1 LEGAVFMNEVIIY
14 KSFSYDPW
22 FNLAV
27 EDLLLDMVDE
37 YQYVLFL
44 WRNRDTIMIGKN
56 QNPWKECRPGMLE
69 EEGGYLARRLS
80 GGGAVFNDLGNLNFT
95 FLMSRAN
102 YNRAKQTGIVLKAVQ
117 NFGIAAEQTERNDLT
132 VNGRKFSGNTFCFR
146 TNSACHHGTIL
157 IASDLEKMA
166 KYLQAPEDKI
176 SSKGIDPV
184 RSRVVNLNEYA
195 PSLTVE
201 ALMDRLCYEFAKVY
215 RRNPS
220 EWRTKVKSIAE
231 LDQVKIR
238 DLYRK
243 YASWEWRYGED
254 TKFDLEIATRFPW
267 GGVEIGLKLV
277 QGVIRKAAVY
287 SDALDAEFIEKLPE
301 MLLGLR
307 LNGSL
312 LAQGLSS
319 SDLGPDRRQM
329 QLDVARW
336 VLRKQF

>member
-1 LEGAVFMNEVIIY
+1 MNEIIIY

-27 EDLLLDMVDE
+27 EDLLLDMVDK
-37 YQYVLFL
+37 YQYLLFL

-102 YNRAKQTGIVLKAVQ
+102 YNPAKQTGIVLKAVQ
-117 NFGIAAEQTERNDLT
+117 NFGIAAEQTERDDLT
-132 VNGRKFSGNTFCFR
+132 VNGRKFSENTFCFR

-176 SSKGIDPV
+176 PSKGIEPV

-215 RRNPS
+215 QRNPS
-220 EWRTKVKSIAE
+220 EWRTKVRSIAE

-287 SDALDAEFIEKLPE
+287 SDALDAEFIEMLPA

-319 SDLGPDRRQM
+319 NDLGPDRRQM